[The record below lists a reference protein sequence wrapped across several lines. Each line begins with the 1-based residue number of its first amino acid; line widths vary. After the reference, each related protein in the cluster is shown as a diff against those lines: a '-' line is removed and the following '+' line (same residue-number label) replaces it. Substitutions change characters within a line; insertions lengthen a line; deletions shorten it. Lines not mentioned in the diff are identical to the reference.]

1 MKIFLLILF
10 FTSALA
16 YAQEPA
22 PPASPAASPNEV
34 EELRQEVRSLTGIV
48 KTLQQQVKDQ
58 QAVIDKLNP
67 ASPPLPQNP
76 EPSATPAANAA
87 AASPAPQLIPTEDAS
102 VVASAP
108 PPTVNANGATAA
120 TAFPT
125 TDASVTT
132 TPEVTTAGPSLTAPI
147 TIAGGGGKNYMNI
160 SFDGM
165 FALAGSTARDLD
177 HIEVG
182 DHDPQ
187 QRGFNARNIELAFD
201 GAVDPYFEG
210 FANIVFKLDNDNETE
225 VEVEE
230 AFLQTTG
237 LPFGLQLKG
246 GQFFAAFGRINP
258 THPHT
263 WDFADDPLVHGR
275 LLGPD
280 GLRGVGAQVSW
291 TIPVPWYSQL
301 LVASQNGR
309 GSTGYSFRNPGDN
322 GIFFGRLTTDREARG
337 LQDFVW
343 IPRWENSVDLSPTQV
358 VLAGVSGAFGSNE
371 TGANSRTQIYGAD
384 VFYKWKSSHA
394 EGGFP
399 FVKWQ
404 TEAMYRRFEAGR
416 GIDQSFPVAETF
428 HDWGMYS
435 QLLWG
440 FKKGWVAGVRGDYLH
455 MEDSRFTDD
464 DDRQSRSRISANLT
478 WYPTEF
484 SKIRLAV
491 QSRFPGGK
499 FLPRRSRRRFRFPPV
514 RIHSRRARRPQI
526 LNAHTNS
533 LAHAQS
539 CHPERSEGPHDRSN
553 GNAQLKCDVE
563 WYVRFLAPLGMTDHA
578 GDLAHNFPLNYETY
592 SSHHFIFKRTGAF
605 RSRKAQSRRHPARF
619 RSARARNWRRQNRDH
634 DSG

>member
-1 MKIFLLILF
+1 MKIFLLVLF
-10 FTSALA
+10 LTSAVA
-16 YAQEPA
+16 YGQDSA
-22 PPASPAASPNEV
+22 PAAGPATSPNEV

-58 QAVIDKLNP
+58 QTVIDKLNP
-67 ASPPLPQNP
+67 APPALPQNP
-76 EPSATPAANAA
+76 EPSATPGPSAVATS
-87 AASPAPQLIPTEDAS
+87 SPAPQLFPTEDAN

-108 PPTVNANGATAA
+108 PPTVNANGAATTT

-132 TPEVTTAGPSLTAPI
+132 IPEVTTAGPSLTAPI
-147 TIAGGGGKNYMNI
+147 TLVSSGGGKNYMNI

-165 FALAGSTARDLD
+165 FALAYSSARHLD
-177 HIEVG
+177 RIEVG

-210 FANIVFKLDNDNETE
+210 FANIVFKLDNDNETD

-230 AFLQTTG
+230 AFLQTTD
-237 LPFGLQLKG
+237 LPFGLQLKA

-263 WDFADDPLVHGR
+263 WDFADDPLVHG
-275 LLGPD
+275 LFLGPD

-291 TIPVPWYSQL
+291 TLPTPWYSQL
-301 LVASQNGR
+301 IVAGQNGR
-309 GSTGYSFRNPGDN
+309 GGTGYSFRNPGED
-322 GIFFGRLTTDREARG
+322 GMFFGRLTTDRELRG
-337 LQDFVW
+337 LEDFVW
-343 IPRWENSVDLSPTQV
+343 LPRWENSVDLSPTQV

-404 TEAMYRRFEAGR
+404 TEVMYRRFEAGR
-416 GIDQSFPVAETF
+416 GIDQTFPVAETF

-455 MEDSRFTDD
+455 MEDSQFTDD
-464 DDRQSRSRISANLT
+464 DTRQSRSRISANLT

-484 SKIRLAV
+484 SKIRL
-491 QSRFPGGK
+491 QYNHD
-499 FLPRRSRRRFRFPPV
+499 FLEENF
-514 RIHSRRARRPQI
+514 
-526 LNAHTNS
+526 
-533 LAHAQS
+533 
-539 CHPERSEGPHDRSN
+539 
-553 GNAQLKCDVE
+553 
-563 WYVRFLAPLGMTDHA
+563 FLADRDADSVFLQFEFILG
-578 GDLAHNFPLNYETY
+578 AH
-592 SSHHFIFKRTGAF
+592 GAHKF
-605 RSRKAQSRRHPARF
+605 
-619 RSARARNWRRQNRDH
+619 
-634 DSG
+634 